1 MLRLFTPS
9 SYQEQV
15 NNLYKLLNRDGWS
28 NLKLFEWRVRKINLL
43 NSKIKNLSAD
53 MGRAAGEY
61 DTL

>member
-1 MLRLFTPS
+1 MLRLFTTS

-15 NNLYKLLNRDGWS
+15 NEIYKLLIRDGWS
-28 NLKLFEWRVRKINLL
+28 NLKLFEWRMRKISLL

-53 MGRAAGEY
+53 MGRVEGEY